1 MSADKASTQQL
12 VLDLPFETALG
23 EDDFVVSAGNLQAYE
38 YLMDMREWPGAT
50 TLLIGPEKSGKTHL
64 ASIWVGQSGAQV
76 LKPDMDED
84 WPQMMHGPLLV
95 EDCHSLWMGETPL
108 FNLLNQAM
116 RSQLPLLM
124 TADRPLDQWDLETQ
138 DVRSRLRLALN
149 LEISPLDDAHLAQLF
164 VKLFDDR
171 QIQIDPGLIPYLLS
185 RMERSPAHVVAL
197 VELMDQMSLERHKPI
212 SKRLA
217 AEALAQLY
225 NQ

>member
-1 MSADKASTQQL
+1 MTAQKASSQQL

-38 YLMDMREWPGAT
+38 YLMGMREWPGST

-64 ASIWVGQSGAQV
+64 ASIWAGQSGALV
-76 LKPDMDED
+76 LNADHPEK
-84 WPQMMHGPLLV
+84 WPQLMETPILV

-108 FNLLNQAM
+108 FNLLNQSM

-124 TADRPLDQWDLETQ
+124 TAALPLDQWTLQTQ

-149 LEISPLDDAHLAQLF
+149 LEITPLDDAHLAQLF

-171 QIQIDPGLIPYLLS
+171 QLQIDPGLIPYLLS
-185 RMERSPAHVVAL
+185 RMERSPAHVVSL
-197 VELMDQMSLERHKPI
+197 VEMMDQMSLERQRPI

-217 AEALAQLY
+217 GDALARLY

>member
-1 MSADKASTQQL
+1 MTAQKAASQQL

-38 YLMDMREWPGAT
+38 YLMGMREWPGST
-50 TLLIGPEKSGKTHL
+50 TLLVGPEKSGKTHL
-64 ASIWVGQSGAQV
+64 ASIWAGQRDALILTEEQPE
-76 LKPDMDED
+76 K
-84 WPQMMHGPLLV
+84 WPQLMDAPILV
-95 EDCHSLWMGETPL
+95 EDCHKLWMGETPL
-108 FNLLNQAM
+108 FNLLNQSM

-124 TADRPLDQWDLETQ
+124 TAALPIDQWPLQTQ

-149 LEISPLDDAHLAQLF
+149 LEITPLDDAHLAQLF

-171 QIQIDPGLIPYLLS
+171 QLQIDPGLIPYLLS
-185 RMERSPAHVVAL
+185 RMERSPAHVVSL
-197 VELMDQMSLERHKPI
+197 VELMDQMSLERQRPI

-217 AEALAQLY
+217 GDALAQLY

>member
-1 MSADKASTQQL
+1 MTAQKAPSQQL

-38 YLMDMREWPGAT
+38 YLMGMREWPGPT

-64 ASIWVGQSGAQV
+64 ANMWAAHKGAQILSRDSGAA
-76 LKPDMDED
+76 
-84 WPQMMHGPLLV
+84 WPQHMDGPLLV
-95 EDCHSLWMGETPL
+95 EDCNALWMGETPL
-108 FNLLNQAM
+108 FNLLNQSM
-116 RSQLPLLM
+116 RSQMPLLM
-124 TADRPLDQWDLETQ
+124 TADRPLAEWPLETQ

-185 RMERSPAHVVAL
+185 RMERSPAHVVTL
-197 VELMDQMSLERHKPI
+197 VEMMDQMSLERHKPI

-217 AEALAQLY
+217 GEALARLY
-225 NQ
+225 SQ